1 MLDKKKSPT
10 NETQNIGISK
20 VDSSSKTVVC
30 LQHLYQ
36 RGNAGINTLEA
47 KACYQDTCLHTTI
60 SQINRVFNIKPERQY
75 ETLMNRDGRPTR
87 FMRYWLNEAQRE
99 IVAELLGYT
108 KTGARYDNITSSSQ

>member
-1 MLDKKKSPT
+1 MITKKEAATRDTLAAKTFDLPV
-10 NETQNIGISK
+10 N
-20 VDSSSKTVVC
+20 SSSKTVVC

-60 SQINRVFNIKPERQY
+60 SQISRVFNIKPERQY
-75 ETLMNRDGRPTR
+75 ETLINREGRPTR

-99 IVAELLGYT
+99 IVAELLDYT
-108 KTGARYDNITSSSQ
+108 KTGGAQ

>member
-36 RGNAGINTLEA
+36 RGSAGLNTIEANAA
-47 KACYQDTCLHTTI
+47 YFDSCLHTTI
-60 SQINRVFNIKPERQY
+60 YQLGQIFNIRPERQY
-75 ETLMNRDGRPTR
+75 ETLTNRLGRSTR
-87 FMRYWLNEAQRE
+87 YMRYWLNEAQRE

-108 KTGARYDNITSSSQ
+108 KTGGAV